1 MKSDKFLVD
10 QLSPIALFY
19 QLTSLFPGE
28 KAFLFESGIQ
38 NDDGNFSFIFIGERE
53 GIEFKG
59 GILTYR
65 NGVQELEIEEE
76 PFQFLQNYYSKVD
89 SSIYRELKQE
99 LGVGFI
105 DGFVGYVGFDIV
117 PYFEPILKPV
127 FSQLEDRTSIPD
139 LHLIRPKLVG
149 VYSHRDSTFTLLLHS
164 PDFYPYLSEIKELL
178 STPYTP
184 HPLRRAYLEG
194 EGEFQFSKG
203 EFCQLVEK
211 GKEHIRRGDVF
222 QLVLSNRLT
231 ISGKVDKFTFYRLL
245 RSKNPSPYL
254 YHMDFGE
261 FAIVGSSPEIMVKLD
276 EGEILLRPIAGTRKR
291 GKNLQRDL
299 ELERELR
306 GDIKEQAEHLM
317 LVDLGRND
325 VGRVAKKGSVRVT
338 DFMRVERYSHVMH
351 LVSDVVGELREDLT
365 QFDLFKATFPAGTVT
380 GAPKIK
386 AMELIARY
394 EKVKRSFYSGAV
406 GYFGFDG
413 NMDTAIAI
421 RTALW
426 KPDSLIFQAGA
437 GIVADSIPELE
448 FKEINN
454 KLGALRATLQTLTS
468 PQLPG

>member
-1 MKSDKFLVD
+1 MKSGKFLVD
-10 QLSPIALFY
+10 QLSPIAIFT
-19 QLTSLFPGE
+19 QLTSLLPGE
-28 KAFLFESGIQ
+28 KALLFESGIQ

-65 NGVQELEIEEE
+65 NGIQEIEVEEE
-76 PFQFLQNYYSKVD
+76 PFHFLQNYYSKID
-89 SSIYRELKQE
+89 NSIYRELKRE
-99 LGVGFI
+99 LGVGFV
-105 DGFVGYVGFDIV
+105 DGFVGYVGFDMV
-117 PYFEPILKPV
+117 PYFEPVLKPV
-127 FSQLEDRTSIPD
+127 FSQLKDQTHIPD
-139 LHLIRPKLVG
+139 LHLIRPKLVA
-149 VYSHRDSTFTLLLHS
+149 VYSHKDSTLTLLLHS
-164 PDFYPYLSEIKELL
+164 PDLYPLL
-178 STPYTP
+178 PEVEKMFTSPYTP
-184 HPLRRAYLEG
+184 QPLRRAQLRG
-194 EGEFQFSKG
+194 EGEFQFSKE

-231 ISGKVDKFTFYRLL
+231 IPGKVDKFTFYRLL

-254 YHMDFGE
+254 YHMDFGK

-276 EGEILLRPIAGTRKR
+276 DGEILLRPIAGTRKR

-306 GDIKEQAEHLM
+306 GDIKERAEHLM

-325 VGRVAKKGSVRVT
+325 VGRVAQKGSVRVT

-351 LVSDVVGELREDLT
+351 LVSDVVGELREELT
-365 QFDLFKATFPAGTVT
+365 QFDLFEATFPAGTVT

-426 KPDSLIFQAGA
+426 QPEKLIFQAGA

-454 KLGALRATLQTLTS
+454 KLGALMATLKELSTPL
-468 PQLPG
+468 